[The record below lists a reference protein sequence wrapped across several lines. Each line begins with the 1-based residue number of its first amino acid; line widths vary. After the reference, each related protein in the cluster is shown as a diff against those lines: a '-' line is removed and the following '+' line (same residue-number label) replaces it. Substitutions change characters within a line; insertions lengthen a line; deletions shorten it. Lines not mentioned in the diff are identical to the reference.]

1 MMSNDQNLISDF
13 ATYFINLAAAIF
25 KEQDSPHKKIS
36 EILPRISCQLV
47 IIF

>member
-1 MMSNDQNLISDF
+1 MLDMMKEAFHEFMHLIRPFHDF
-13 ATYFINLAAAIF
+13 FSLVTPY
-25 KEQDSPHKKIS
+25 KKTS